1 MNSVAEH
8 SFELSPRALAT
19 RYDESLAA
27 RVLAGLLCLVLFLT
41 LNPFVALLLLAVV
54 SLNVRVPAAVFIVI
68 ASVTFAVFFYNRE
81 YGIEFYPG
89 LAGDDIPH
97 YRSLYESNYGY
108 TLSGLWQRFVESPNG
123 YEILWHAPW
132 WFAVNELEMDTE
144 TFVFL
149 HYLVNFATLF
159 ITLRLLSTRYWL
171 AFGVVYFFLTP
182 LAVDVMTNI
191 FRQQLAFAM
200 FVSGIA
206 LRYRHNSRA
215 GSWLMYASPF
225 MHFSV
230 VFYLITYWT
239 FLALRRM
246 KAFDHKLRFVVLL
259 TMLMAIVP
267 ALSSM
272 AVAFLDSLGIAKIMS
287 FFETGG
293 GSELRIYLVLLGY
306 AVPMLAAFFW
316 LDNDDINRLFLLLN
330 FAVFSIVLALPG
342 ANGIYDRLLMFTLP
356 LMGLYFFRL
365 FLRNFSPLW
374 RAPALVAIFAL
385 GTYRMYLPTLEQ
397 NGVMYFLAYGHG
409 FDPFMG
415 LIRML
420 VVF

>member
-1 MNSVAEH
+1 VSSTVELP
-8 SFELSPRALAT
+8 FELSPLAYAR
-19 RYDESLAA
+19 RYDESLLA
-27 RVLAGLLCLVLFLT
+27 RVLAGLLCLLLFLT
-41 LNPFVALLLLAVV
+41 LNPFLALLLMALL
-54 SLNVRVPAAVFIVI
+54 SLNVRVPAPVFILI
-68 ASVTFAVFFYNRE
+68 ASIAFAVFFYNRE

-97 YRSLYESNYGY
+97 YRSMYETNYGY
-108 TLSGLWQRFVESPNG
+108 TFSDVWQRFVESPNG
-123 YEILWHAPW
+123 NEILWNLPW
-132 WFAVNELEMDTE
+132 WFAVNQFDMGTE

-149 HYLVNFATLF
+149 HYFVNLATLF
-159 ITLRLLSTRYWL
+159 VTMRLLSTRYWI
-171 AFGVVYFFLTP
+171 AFAVVYFFLTP
-182 LAVDVMTNI
+182 LSVDVMANI

-215 GSWLMYASPF
+215 GTWLMHASPF
-225 MHFSV
+225 MHMSV
-230 VFYLITYWT
+230 IFYVITYWT
-239 FLALRRM
+239 FLVLRRIN
-246 KAFDHKLRFVVLL
+246 AFDHKLRFVVLL
-259 TMLMAIVP
+259 TMMMAIVP
-267 ALSSM
+267 ALSSI
-272 AVAFLDSLGIAKIMS
+272 AVAFLDSMGISKIMA
-287 FFETGG
+287 FFETGE
-293 GSELRIYLVLLGY
+293 GSTLRVYLVLLVY
-306 AVPMLAAFFW
+306 AVPMLVAFFW

-365 FLRNFSPLW
+365 FLRYFPPLW

-385 GTYRMYLPTLEQ
+385 GVYRMYQPTLES
-397 NGVMYFLAYGHG
+397 NGIAYFLANGKA

-420 VVF
+420 TSF

>member
-1 MNSVAEH
+1 MNSIVEQQ
-8 SFELSPRALAT
+8 FELSSRVLAM
-19 RYDESLAA
+19 RYDESLLA
-27 RVLAGLLCLVLFLT
+27 RMLAGLLCLVLFLT
-41 LNPFVALLLLAVV
+41 VNPFLALLLLALV
-54 SLNVRVPAAVFIVI
+54 SLNVRLPTMPFIVI
-68 ASVTFAVFFYNRE
+68 ASIAFAVFFYNRE

-97 YRSLYESNYGY
+97 YRSMYETNYGI
-108 TLSGLWQRFVESPNG
+108 TLSDLWRNFVESPNG
-123 YEILWHAPW
+123 GEILWHLPW
-132 WFAVNELEMDTE
+132 WFAVNELDMGTE

-149 HYLVNFATLF
+149 HYFVNLVTLF
-159 ITLRLLSTRYWL
+159 ITFRLLSTRYWV
-171 AFGVVYFFLTP
+171 AFAVVYFFLTP
-182 LAVDVMTNI
+182 LTVDVMTNI

-206 LRYRHNSRA
+206 LRFRHNSRA
-215 GSWLMYASPF
+215 GTWLIHASPF
-225 MHFSV
+225 MHMSL

-239 FLALRRM
+239 FLVLRRM

-272 AVAFLDSLGIAKIMS
+272 AVAFLDSIGISKIMS

-293 GSELRIYLVLLGY
+293 GSELRVYLVLLGY
-306 AVPMLAAFFW
+306 GVPMLVAFFW

-356 LMGLYFFRL
+356 LMGFYFFRL
-365 FLRNFSPLW
+365 FLRYFPPLW
-374 RAPALVAIFAL
+374 RTPALVFIFAL
-385 GTYRMYLPTLEQ
+385 GAYRVYLPTLEH
-397 NGVMYFLAYGHG
+397 NGVGYFLAYGQA

-420 VVF
+420 VSF

>member
-1 MNSVAEH
+1 MNAIVGQP
-8 SFELSPRALAT
+8 FEISLAALAT

-27 RVLAGLLCLVLFLT
+27 RVLAGLLCLTLFLT
-41 LNPFVALLLLAVV
+41 VNPFLALLLVALV
-54 SLNVRVPAAVFIVI
+54 SLNVRVPTTMFIAV
-68 ASVTFAVFFYNRE
+68 ASITFAVFFYNRE
-81 YGIEFYPG
+81 YGVEFYPG
-89 LAGDDIPH
+89 LAGDDVPH
-97 YRSLYESNYGY
+97 YRSLYEANYGL
-108 TLSGLWQRFVESPNG
+108 TLSNVWQRFLASPNG
-123 YEILWHAPW
+123 YEILWHGLW
-132 WFAVNELEMDTE
+132 WFTVNQLDMGTE

-149 HYLVNFATLF
+149 HYFLNFATVF
-159 ITLRLLSTRYWL
+159 VTFRLLSTRYWI

-182 LAVDVMTNI
+182 LTVDVMTII

-215 GSWLMYASPF
+215 GTWLIYLSPF
-225 MHFSV
+225 MHMSL
-230 VFYLITYWT
+230 VFFLITYWT
-239 FLALRRM
+239 FLVLRRLNT
-246 KAFDHKLRFVVLL
+246 FDNKLRFVVLL
-259 TMLMAIVP
+259 ALMMAIVP

-272 AVAFLDSLGIAKIMS
+272 AISFLDSIGIGKIMS

-293 GSELRIYLVLLGY
+293 GSELRVYLVLLVYG
-306 AVPMLAAFFW
+306 VPMLAAFFW
-316 LDNDDINRLFLLLN
+316 LESDDINRLFLLLN

-356 LMGLYFFRL
+356 LMGFYFFRL
-365 FLRNFSPLW
+365 FLRYFPPLW

-385 GTYRMYLPTLEQ
+385 GTYRVYQPTLET
-397 NGVMYFLAYGHG
+397 NGVAYFLANGHA

-420 VVF
+420 VEF